1 MKTNIVIIVIALCV
15 TAGASYYTYDLGR
28 QAGVKEATDVRNAF
42 FTDTQRFP
50 TAGGAT
56 AQQGGQRQGGQA
68 QQGGQTGNPATAQF
82 AQFLGGVQGTVEKV
96 EGNTLTVSVQRG
108 QQSQT
113 VKVTMNEATTVQM
126 QSIVPATVSDVKVGA
141 RILVGTDNA
150 QRPQGQ
156 QGQGG
161 QGGQGGQAQQGQ
173 GGQGGIPQIPSEVTA
188 RSIVLLPAN
197 TP

>member
-1 MKTNIVIIVIALCV
+1 MRTNIVIIVIALCV

-28 QAGVKEATDVRNAF
+28 QAGMKEAMDVRTAF
-42 FTDTQRFP
+42 FGDTQRFP
-50 TAGGAT
+50 QAGSNGAAAAT
-56 AQQGGQRQGGQA
+56 QQGGGQRQGGQA
-68 QQGGQTGNPATAQF
+68 AQF

-108 QQSQT
+108 PQTQT
-113 VKVTMNEATTVQM
+113 VKVTVSETTTVQV
-126 QSIVPATVSDVKVGA
+126 QSIVPATLTDVKVGA

-161 QGGQGGQAQQGQ
+161 QGGA
-173 GGQGGIPQIPSEVTA
+173 PQIPTEVTA